1 MNKSEHFRILAIA
14 PTTRGVGFA
23 VLEGKDSLVDWG
35 VKTVQ
40 GDKNANSLTKV
51 EELIAQY
58 QPGVLVLQD
67 TKDSRRSKR
76 IKAFIYRIAVMA
88 ETRNVSVKL
97 FTQEQIHRTYF
108 ADGLGTKQEIAE
120 IIAKRFPDEL
130 GARLPE
136 KRKAW
141 MSEQYQMGIF
151 DAVALA
157 LMLRL
162 NTKKRREG

>member
-1 MNKSEHFRILAIA
+1 MNKADDFRILAIA
-14 PTTRGVGFA
+14 PTSRGVGFA

-40 GDKNANSLTKV
+40 GEKNANSLTKV

-67 TKDSRRSKR
+67 TKDSRKSQR
-76 IKAFIYRIAVMA
+76 IKVLSREIVDLA
-88 ETRNVSVKL
+88 ETRNISVKL
-97 FTQEQIHRTYF
+97 FSQEQEGRTYF
-108 ADGLGTKQEIAE
+108 TDGLGTKQEIAE
-120 IIAKRFPDEL
+120 LIAQRFPDEL
-130 GARLPE
+130 GSRLPQ

-141 MSEQYQMGIF
+141 MSEQYQMGIY

-157 LMLRL
+157 LILRL

>member
-1 MNKSEHFRILAIA
+1 MNNPDHFRILVIA

-40 GDKNANSLTKV
+40 GDKNANSLAKV

-58 QPGVLVLQD
+58 RPGVLVLQD
-67 TKDSRRSKR
+67 TKDSRKSQR
-76 IKAFIYRIAVMA
+76 IKVLSRKIMALA
-88 ETRNVSVKL
+88 ETRKVSVKV
-97 FTQEQIHRTYF
+97 FSQEQVRRAFF
-108 ADGLGTKQEIAE
+108 ADGKGTKQEIAE
-120 IIAKRFPDEL
+120 IIAKQFPDEL
-130 GARLPE
+130 GSRLPQ

-157 LMLRL
+157 LMFRL
-162 NTKKRREG
+162 NTKK

>member
-1 MNKSEHFRILAIA
+1 
-14 PTTRGVGFA
+14 
-23 VLEGKDSLVDWG
+23 VDWG

-40 GDKNANSLTKV
+40 EDKNANSLTKV

-67 TKDSRRSKR
+67 TKDSRRSQR
-76 IKAFIYRIAVMA
+76 IRALSQKIAALA

-97 FTQEQIHRTYF
+97 FSQEQVQRTYF

-120 IIAKRFPDEL
+120 LIAQRFPDEL
-130 GARLPE
+130 GTRLPE

-141 MSEQYQMGIF
+141 MSEKYQMGIF

-162 NTKKRREG
+162 KKY

>member
-1 MNKSEHFRILAIA
+1 MNKSDHFRVLAIA
-14 PTTRGVGFA
+14 PTSRGVGFA

-51 EELIAQY
+51 EELIGQY

-67 TKDSRRSKR
+67 TKDSRKSQR
-76 IKAFIYRIAVMA
+76 IKVLSRKIVAMA
-88 ETRNVSVKL
+88 ESRNVSVKV
-97 FTQEQIHRTYF
+97 FSQEQMRRTYF
-108 ADGLGTKQEIAE
+108 ADGLGTKQGIAE

-130 GARLPE
+130 GSRLPE

-157 LMLRL
+157 FMVRL
-162 NTKKRREG
+162 NTKEEG

>member
-1 MNKSEHFRILAIA
+1 MSKPGHFRILAIA

-40 GDKNANSLTKV
+40 GDKNANSLARV

-58 QPGVLVLQD
+58 RPGVLVLQD
-67 TKDSRRSKR
+67 IKDSRRSQR
-76 IKAFIYRIAVMA
+76 IKVLSRKIVDLA
-88 ETRNVSVKL
+88 ETRNVSVKV
-97 FTQEQIHRTYF
+97 FSQEQVRRTYF
-108 ADGLGTKQEIAE
+108 TNGLGTKHEIAE
-120 IIAKRFPDEL
+120 LIAQRFPDEL
-130 GARLPE
+130 GTRLPK

>member
-1 MNKSEHFRILAIA
+1 MNKADHFRILAIA
-14 PTTRGVGFA
+14 PTSRGVAFA
-23 VLEGKDSLVDWG
+23 VLEAKDSLVDWG

-40 GDKNANSLTKV
+40 EDKNVNSLTKV

-58 QPGVLVLQD
+58 HPGVLVLHD
-67 TKDSRRSKR
+67 TKDSRRSQR
-76 IKAFIYRIAVMA
+76 VKALSQKIVAMA
-88 ETRNVSVKL
+88 ETRDVRVKL
-97 FTQEQIHRTYF
+97 LSQEQIRRTYF
-108 ADGLGTKQEIAE
+108 FDGLGTKQEIAE
-120 IIAKRFPDEL
+120 IIAQRFPDEL
-130 GARLPE
+130 GTRLPQ

-162 NTKKRREG
+162 NTKKRKEG

>member
-1 MNKSEHFRILAIA
+1 MNKADHFRILAIA
-14 PTTRGVGFA
+14 PTSRGVGFA

-58 QPGVLVLQD
+58 QPGVLVLQN
-67 TKDSRRSKR
+67 TKDSRRSQR
-76 IKAFIYRIAVMA
+76 IKVLSRKIVVMA
-88 ETRNVSVKL
+88 ETHKVSIKL
-97 FTQEQIHRTYF
+97 FSQEQVRRTYF

-120 IIAKRFPDEL
+120 LIAQRFPDEL
-130 GARLPE
+130 GTRLPQ

-141 MSEQYQMGIF
+141 MSEKYQMGIF

-157 LMLRL
+157 VMLRL
-162 NTKKRREG
+162 KRREG

>member
-1 MNKSEHFRILAIA
+1 MNQSNHFRILAIA
-14 PTTRGVGFA
+14 PSTRGIGFA

-35 VKTVQ
+35 IKTVN
-40 GDKNANSLTKV
+40 GDKNTNSLIKGK
-51 EELIAQY
+51 ELIAQY

-67 TKDSRRSKR
+67 TKDSRRAPR
-76 IKAFIYRIAVMA
+76 IKALIQIIIIL
-88 ETRNVSVKL
+88 TKDRNVSLML
-97 FTQEQIHRTYF
+97 FTKEQMQRAYF
-108 ADGLGTKQEIAE
+108 ADAKGTKQEIAE

-130 GARLPE
+130 AARLPL

-157 LMLRL
+157 MMIPLSK
-162 NTKKRREG
+162 TKTG

>member
-1 MNKSEHFRILAIA
+1 MNKPDHFRILAIA
-14 PTTRGVGFA
+14 PSTRGVGFA
-23 VLEGKDSLVDWG
+23 ILEGKDSLVDWG

-40 GDKNANSLTKV
+40 GDKNANSFTKV

-67 TKDSRRSKR
+67 AKDSRRSQR
-76 IKAFIYRIAVMA
+76 IKVLSRKIVDLA

-97 FTQEQIHRTYF
+97 FSQEQMRRTYL
-108 ADGLGTKQEIAE
+108 ANGLGTKQEIAE

-130 GARLPE
+130 GSRLPQ

-141 MSEQYQMGIF
+141 MSEKYQMSIF

-162 NTKKRREG
+162 NTKKRKEG